1 VIESLE
7 VTTAETLKQKFNRAN
22 PIGSPDKSCE
32 VHIVSLNQP
41 IASAVSTGKCKI
53 GVKSSI
59 SSIKK
64 GEAKLVVVAA
74 NCPKNEFNDI
84 QRYAQLA
91 QIKVQ
96 QFEGNSWDLGEV
108 IGKPFM
114 VSAIAII
121 SPGDSKILK
130 MV

>member
-1 VIESLE
+1 VIEPLG
-7 VTTAETLKQKFNRAN
+7 VATAETLKQKPIRTN
-22 PIGSPDKSCE
+22 PLGFPDNQYE
-32 VHIVSLNQP
+32 VHKMSLNQP

-74 NCPKNEFNDI
+74 NCPKNELDDI

-96 QFEGNSWDLGEV
+96 RFEGTSWDLGEV

-121 SPGDSKILK
+121 KPGDSKILK